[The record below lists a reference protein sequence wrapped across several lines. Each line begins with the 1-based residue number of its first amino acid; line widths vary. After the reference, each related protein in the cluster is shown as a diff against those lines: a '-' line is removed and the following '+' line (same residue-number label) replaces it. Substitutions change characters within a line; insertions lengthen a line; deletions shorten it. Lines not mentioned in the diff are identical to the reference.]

1 MAGNVPTKSRCWAS
15 PGGNARDPPSLPLH
29 RIPAWSWGATAA
41 LVAQG
46 LRQALGAEG
55 EELRLQQQL
64 LRCWS
69 IDKGSGGT
77 RALCVR
83 FPLRCLWMW
92 IPMSRQTRATR
103 PGAEAPRSCPGSQAR
118 PRVHLGA
125 LRSRGR
131 SPFPVLPLSMGD
143 DGVESMEERPGKA
156 GRTKSHCELKRWHR
170 GTWSP
175 SKVAKI
181 GRNPHLIW
189 FICYN
194 DSSPWAIL
202 NTSVIFASKTLLQ
215 GL

>member
-1 MAGNVPTKSRCWAS
+1 MRPLPFVPSVDVDPDVPADESHPPRCRS
-15 PGGNARDPPSLPLH
+15 
-29 RIPAWSWGATAA
+29 T
-41 LVAQG
+41 
-46 LRQALGAEG
+46 
-55 EELRLQQQL
+55 QL
-64 LRCWS
+64 L
-69 IDKGSGGT
+69 
-77 RALCVR
+77 
-83 FPLRCLWMW
+83 P
-92 IPMSRQTRATR
+92 RQPGQT
-103 PGAEAPRSCPGSQAR
+103 PGAPRGSALPGLA
-118 PRVHLGA
+118 
-125 LRSRGR
+125 
-131 SPFPVLPLSMGD
+131 PFPVLPLPTGE